1 MRKLFLTAIL
11 VTCFATFATAQRLD
25 GYTRFEVYHG
35 HSYFVLER
43 PEPLGGGASFESFRG
58 ISNAATFNLKRYFGL
73 RFDLARYDKKY
84 DFCAPGQGT
93 SDQFSPNRECFNPLP
108 GAVVN
113 SDDPHL
119 KTSIY
124 NFMGG
129 VQLKDNG
136 RGTKLFKPFAHLSI
150 GSALTRERVDT
161 YSQNPASGQIILDF
175 KTRSHWGAAG
185 AVGGGLDLRLN
196 ERIDLRIIQLD
207 YHKATIL
214 NNSTDNFRVGIGL
227 VFH

>member
-1 MRKLFLTAIL
+1 MRKLIPPAIL
-11 VTCFATFATAQRLD
+11 VICFATFAPAQRLD
-25 GYTRFEVYHG
+25 TFNRFEVFHG
-35 HSYFVLER
+35 TSYFILER
-43 PEPLGGGASFESFRG
+43 PEPVGDGITFEGFRG
-58 ISNAATFNLKRYFGL
+58 LNNVATINIKRYFGL
-73 RFDLARYDKKY
+73 KFDLSGYRNKY
-84 DFCAPGQGT
+84 DLCAPGQST
-93 SDQFSPNRECFNPLP
+93 TVSSSCFNPAP

-113 SDDPHL
+113 TDDPHL

-129 VQLKDNG
+129 IQVKDNG

-161 YSQNPASGQIILDF
+161 YSLNPASGKLILDF
-175 KTRSHWGAAG
+175 KTRSDWGAAG
-185 AVGGGLDLRLN
+185 AVGGGLDIRLSD
-196 ERIDLRIIQLD
+196 RIDLRVIQLD

-214 NNSTDNFRVGIGL
+214 NNSTDSFRVGVGL